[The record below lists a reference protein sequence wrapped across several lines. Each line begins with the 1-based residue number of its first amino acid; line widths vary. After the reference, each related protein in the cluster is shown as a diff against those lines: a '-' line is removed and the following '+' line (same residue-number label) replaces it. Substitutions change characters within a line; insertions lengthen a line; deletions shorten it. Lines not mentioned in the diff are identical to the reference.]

1 MTISSY
7 INNLNPDKHKSMY
20 PVLAG
25 IFERFV
31 PAFERVLS
39 DLQVPPVH
47 RNSFDHDLVYH
58 WYDEAKANKPE
69 EFDSWSDEETY
80 YETRP
85 VQLPEPEPFSMPET
99 VQFEPVFPLN
109 GRKLQV
115 IVKLANI
122 HLTPDKPEYPG
133 GVWHVE
139 VSSPA
144 APPCGS
150 LTDLSSAHRACR
162 TKRLSP
168 AGSTISTRRTSA
180 RARSLSGEHS
190 TVRGSLARCSKSN
203 PLCLAEGRLYYEQ
216 NDSRGVREVYGIDS
230 CVHLLSLRQ
239 LR

>member
-1 MTISSY
+1 VKIASY

-39 DLQVPPVH
+39 DLQVPPAH
-47 RNSFDHDLVYH
+47 RISFDPESVYH

-99 VQFEPVFPLN
+99 VQFEPVFPIK

-122 HLTPDKPEYPG
+122 HLTADKPEYPG

-139 VSSPA
+139 VGSLA
-144 APPCGS
+144 APPRGS
-150 LTDLSSAHRACR
+150 FTDLSCSTQGMQNEEIVASGIYHFDQENIGESTLAFRGAFDRA
-162 TKRLSP
+162 
-168 AGSTISTRRTSA
+168 
-180 RARSLSGEHS
+180 SL
-190 TVRGSLARCSKSN
+190 TCTL
-203 PLCLAEGRLYYEQ
+203 
-216 NDSRGVREVYGIDS
+216 
-230 CVHLLSLRQ
+230 
-239 LR
+239 